1 MIDSEKSMNHVVR
14 YTAWSKHV
22 SIVFL
27 FFYVER
33 VTKTPEKEQYTKHM
47 AFTQHYPSFIRQPL
61 LVGLRKIFLC
71 VDAWWTLN
79 TRKYFKHINKQRS
92 MKKEKKKEIVVN
104 NSNFSQLNSSKNV
117 LSYTCPCLKIEFKE
131 WNTRWKYVL
140 YVTDYYLTVSWARV
154 MAKFFYD

>member
-1 MIDSEKSMNHVVR
+1 
-14 YTAWSKHV
+14 
-22 SIVFL
+22 
-27 FFYVER
+27 
-33 VTKTPEKEQYTKHM
+33 
-47 AFTQHYPSFIRQPL
+47 
-61 LVGLRKIFLC
+61 
-71 VDAWWTLN
+71 
-79 TRKYFKHINKQRS
+79 

-104 NSNFSQLNSSKNV
+104 NSNFSQLNSSKIV